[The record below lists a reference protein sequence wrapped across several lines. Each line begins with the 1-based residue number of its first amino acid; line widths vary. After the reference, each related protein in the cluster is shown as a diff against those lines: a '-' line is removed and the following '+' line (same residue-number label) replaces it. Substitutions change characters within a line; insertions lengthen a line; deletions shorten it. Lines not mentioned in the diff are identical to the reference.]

1 MAVTIDRAERLTNLL
16 ALLLSSRQALT
27 ADGVFNELAGQYPAG
42 AAARRQ
48 AFERDK
54 ASLRDIG
61 VPIETEVLGGSDAG
75 RTAYRIDR
83 DRYELRDL
91 ELAADETRALQA
103 AVAAIRSGTPMGTD
117 ALLKLG
123 AGAPDAETAVWAN
136 IPTLDALP
144 VLREAVSARTAVS
157 FRYHDRERRVDPWGM
172 LLRDGFWYLVGFDHG
187 HGERRTFRVDRIEG
201 AVEAEAGALS
211 TFERPELDLS
221 SVLPA
226 DPKLLG
232 AGGEPDEATALVRL
246 DSASNRVSDALE
258 ELGEA
263 RIEDRR
269 DDGWVDVLVPCA
281 NPAAFRSWVLGL
293 LDAAVVLQPLAVR
306 DEIVSWLDAPCEID
320 VAAAESALQHRRSTS
335 ASPSAS
341 TSAKVAGAGIG
352 RGRADERVRRMLLM
366 LPWLIERG
374 EVPLD
379 EVAQRFHLSPQDVE
393 SDIAWVSMCGLP
405 PYVDEMIDVF
415 VDEGMVYMGV
425 PRVFTRPLR
434 LTAPEGFALLTAGR
448 AAMALPG
455 ADQHGSLGRGLAK
468 LAAALGDDAGTVV
481 VDLQRPAIAD
491 DLTDAVRR
499 VERLELVYWSAARDE
514 VTERV
519 VTPRRLFAD
528 RGHWYLAADDRRTG
542 ESRTFRLDRIES
554 YRRLG
559 EFDDPVEQSAAGEWF
574 SDASIARATMC
585 LRPGAFWVTER
596 YPLDDVFET
605 DIGGQRVR
613 IVRLAVSD
621 ERWLARLM
629 VRLGPDAA
637 VIDPVEW
644 RAVAD
649 GVRERI
655 RARYR

>member
-1 MAVTIDRAERLTNLL
+1 MTVLIDRAERLTNLL
-16 ALLLSSRQALT
+16 ALLLSTRRALT
-27 ADGVFNELAGQYPAG
+27 ASDVFNELAGQYPAG
-42 AAARRQ
+42 TAAKRQ

-61 VPIETEVLGGSDAG
+61 VPIETEILGGSDAG

-91 ELAADETRALQA
+91 ELSAEETRALQA
-103 AVAAIRSGTPMGTD
+103 AVAAIRSGTPIGTD

-123 AGAPDAETAVWAN
+123 AGAPDADTAVWAN
-136 IPTLDALP
+136 IPTLEALP
-144 VLREAVSARTAVS
+144 MLREAVSARTSVG
-157 FRYHDRERRVDPWGM
+157 FRYHGRTRRVDPWGM
-172 LLRDGFWYLVGFDHG
+172 LLRDGFWYVVGFDHG

-201 AVEAEAGALS
+201 AVEAEDAS
-211 TFERPELDLS
+211 SFDRPELDLR
-221 SVLPA
+221 SVLPS
-226 DPKLLG
+226 DPKQLTASG
-232 AGGEPDEATALVRL
+232 DADADATALVRL
-246 DSASNRVSDALE
+246 DSSSNRVAEALH
-258 ELGEA
+258 ELGDA
-263 RIEDRR
+263 RIVERG

-281 NPAAFRSWVLGL
+281 NVGAFRSWVLGF
-293 LDAAVVLQPLAVR
+293 LDAAVVLEPRSVR
-306 DEIVSWLDAPCEID
+306 DGIVAWLDASSEID
-320 VAAAESALQHRRSTS
+320 LAVAESALKRRRSHGGK
-335 ASPSAS
+335 AA
-341 TSAKVAGAGIG
+341 AGGAG
-352 RGRADERVRRMLLM
+352 RRRADERVRRMLLM

-379 EVAQRFHLSPQDVE
+379 EVAQRFDLSPEDVE

-448 AAMALPG
+448 AAMGLPG
-455 ADQHGSLGRGLAK
+455 ADPQGPLGRGLAK
-468 LAAALGDDAGTVV
+468 LASALGDDGGTVV
-481 VDLQRPAIAD
+481 VDLQRPKIAD

-499 VERLELVYWSAARDE
+499 VERLELVYWSATRDE

-528 RGHWYLAADDRRTG
+528 RGNWYLAADDRRSG

-554 YRRLG
+554 YRCLG
-559 EFDDPVEQSAAGEWF
+559 EFDEPVEQPAAAEWF
-574 SDASIARATMC
+574 SDASIARTTLC
-585 LRPGAFWVTER
+585 LRPRAYWVTER
-596 YPLDDVFET
+596 YPLDDAFDT
-605 DIGGQRVR
+605 DINGERLR

-649 GVRERI
+649 DVRARI
-655 RARYR
+655 RARYS